1 MSIKKNIGFLIG
13 GTALAQVFT
22 FAISPILT
30 RLYTPES
37 FGVLGI
43 VLAASSIIAVFA
55 HLRLNLAIA
64 QSNNINEANIILKTS
79 IFFSILI
86 CLLSSIF
93 LILSN
98 IIFNNSYTFIIV
110 AFVFSVSLA
119 NVLIDIFNY
128 WQSYRNKHSLNARNS
143 VFRSLLTGGFQILLG
158 FITNFGL
165 ILGFLIGSVGSLI
178 LFLKEYIS
186 SSDKKTNS
194 ILSSKKI
201 TFVLKKYKSFPLYS
215 MPQGFIASA
224 SLNSV
229 PLILGASFG
238 IAFAGQYW
246 LAYRIL
252 LAPIA
257 LIGGAYRQ
265 VLHPI
270 FSNNKIKVENRIRNA
285 RKHTWLF
292 LILIIPIITIFF
304 IFSESLFN
312 LIFGLNWVIAGKIA
326 AWLVLCFML
335 DIVKIP
341 SICLAIGLNLQQ
353 KIMIFEVVLGVC
365 RLLSVL
371 LSLNFNNPILSVKI
385 FSVVSLIFSLILIF
399 LVLYKW
405 APKKN
410 YMGND

>member
-13 GTALAQVFT
+13 GTALAQLFT
-22 FAISPILT
+22 FGISPILT
-30 RLYTPES
+30 RLYTPKS

-64 QSNNINEANIILKTS
+64 KSKNINEAIIILKTS
-79 IFFSILI
+79 IFFSILL
-86 CLLSSIF
+86 CLSSSIF
-93 LILSN
+93 LFISN
-98 IIFNNSYTFIIV
+98 IIFDNSYTLIIVIFIFII
-110 AFVFSVSLA
+110 SLL

-128 WQSYRNKHSLNARNS
+128 WQSYRGKHSLNARNS
-143 VFRSLLTGGFQILLG
+143 VARSLLTGSVQILLG
-158 FITNFGL
+158 FISNFGL
-165 ILGFLIGSVGSLI
+165 VLGVFIGGMGSLV
-178 LFLKEYIS
+178 LFLKEYIYS
-186 SSDKKTNS
+186 NDKKNNS
-194 ILSSKKI
+194 RLGGKKI
-201 TFVLKKYKSFPLYS
+201 FFILKKYKDFPLYS

-270 FSNNKIKVENRIRNA
+270 FSNNKIKVENKIRNA
-285 RKHTWLF
+285 RKHTGFF
-292 LILIIPIITIFF
+292 LTLIIPIATIFF
-304 IFSESLFN
+304 LFSEVLFN
-312 LIFGLNWVIAGKIA
+312 IVFGLNWIIAGKIA
-326 AWLVLCFML
+326 SWLVLCFML

-341 SICLAIGLNLQQ
+341 SICLAIGLNIQK
-353 KIMIFEVVLGVC
+353 KIMIFEVIWGVS
-365 RLLSVL
+365 RLIAVL
-371 LSLNFNNPILSVKI
+371 LSLHLNNPILSVKI
-385 FSVVSLIFSLILIF
+385 FSIVSLSFSLLLIF

-405 APKKN
+405 APKKI
-410 YMGND
+410 YMSND